1 MVQLNNYKQ
10 ALEII
15 NEKEKKIANQDD
27 ISLEDLSKM
36 INFLQVVLLEL
47 KNKIQEKGFDSV
59 RQEILFFKTIKPKI
73 LGKLIYY
80 NKIFKYQINAPAHCE
95 LKQKFFNKILKQLH
109 LDFKKY
115 HYQNEFY
122 IYYKTQREDRDQEF
136 FTLGKI
142 NILSGINSYGFEID
156 RDFSTYYDY
165 KIAHI
170 ISHELLLEYI
180 ERKLSKIDNLNHNQ
194 LYKTTTYNWSESQNA
209 LIELIYALSVSGS
222 INNGEL
228 EIRKIALVF
237 EQIFDISIID
247 IHHSFHRMKTR
258 SKSRTIYLDKL
269 KASLERYMD
278 RYI

>member
-1 MVQLNNYKQ
+1 MAQLNNYKK
-10 ALEII
+10 ALETII
-15 NEKEKKIANQDD
+15 EQEEKIICKKD
-27 ISLEDLSKM
+27 ICLEDLSKM
-36 INFLQVVLLEL
+36 ICFLQVVLLEL
-47 KNKIQEKGFDSV
+47 KNKILEKGFDSV

-80 NKIFKYQINAPAHCE
+80 NKIYKYEINAPKHCE
-95 LKQKFFNKILKQLH
+95 LKRKFFSKILKELH
-109 LDFKKY
+109 LDYKKH
-115 HYQNEFY
+115 HYKNDFY
-122 IYYKTQREDRDQEF
+122 IYYKTNREDRDQEF

-156 RDFSTYYDY
+156 SEFSTYYDY
-165 KIAHI
+165 KIARI

-180 ERKLSKIDNLNHNQ
+180 SKKVCSTHNLNNNQ
-194 LYKTTTYNWSESQNA
+194 PYKTTSYNWSESQNA

-247 IHHSFHRMKTR
+247 IHHAFHRMKTR

-269 KASLERYMD
+269 KESLERYMD